1 VRVRLTVQDGG
12 RGRLFLPVPFDP
24 NQQWTSKP
32 RHHVNGTVKGR
43 FVRGI
48 IERHGEQWGLVMGAM
63 WARDCGVAVG
73 DNVVLDI
80 EPEGP
85 QRADLAEDL
94 AAALDADKGAAAFW
108 DGLAQF
114 YRKGYLRWIDGTK
127 RDPAERER
135 RIARTV
141 TALAAGVKD
150 HRQA

>member
-1 VRVRLTVQDGG
+1 VKVTIEDGG

-24 NQQWTSKP
+24 NQKWTSKP
-32 RHHVNGTVKGR
+32 RHHVGGTVNGR
-43 FVRGI
+43 KMRGV
-48 IERHGEQWGLVMGAM
+48 IERYDEQWGVVMGAM
-63 WARDCGVAVG
+63 WARDCGLAVG
-73 DNVVLDI
+73 DTVVLDI

-85 QRADLAEDL
+85 QRADLAEDIASAL
-94 AAALDADKGAAAFW
+94 EANPAAATFW

-141 TALAAGVKD
+141 KALEAGVKD